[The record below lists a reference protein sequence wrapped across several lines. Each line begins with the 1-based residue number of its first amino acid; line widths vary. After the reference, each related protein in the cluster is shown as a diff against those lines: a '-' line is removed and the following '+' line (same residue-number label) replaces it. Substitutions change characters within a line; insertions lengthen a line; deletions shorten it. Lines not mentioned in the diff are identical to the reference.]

1 MVAPEDRGTLPRLA
15 EATGRTKHLL
25 LKDVRR
31 NGLPCLERPAR
42 AARLPVQQGG
52 GAALGFE
59 RLAVTRATGGG
70 GEPLDLDAERA
81 RLAKAQAD
89 HQETRNAELGGRMM
103 DVDEG
108 AAELDRTFGAMRAKL
123 LAMPHRLAPVVRPD
137 DPAAAYADPS
147 EGHRRGHGRAE
158 ARRRRGGFRRCL
170 VTASLRSPWPGPIRL
185 RRCAGGGSAMFPDLP
200 QRK

>member
-31 NGLPCLERPAR
+31 NGLPCLERPR
-42 AARLPVQQGG
+42 SRSRDYLFSKAAVPRW
-52 GAALGFE
+52 AFE
-59 RLAVTRATGGG
+59 RLAATERPAGG

-103 DVDEG
+103 DVDEV
-108 AAELDRTFGAMRAKL
+108 AAELA
-123 LAMPHRLAPVVRPD
+123 
-137 DPAAAYADPS
+137 
-147 EGHRRGHGRAE
+147 
-158 ARRRRGGFRRCL
+158 
-170 VTASLRSPWPGPIRL
+170 
-185 RRCAGGGSAMFPDLP
+185 
-200 QRK
+200 